1 MCRGG
6 PPPSTLV
13 YRHTPNEPPV
23 CSWVARISAVSASPP
38 RGPDKR
44 GAWLG
49 STTNPCFSWATT
61 VDHAASMM
69 STRARQVSGNR
80 HRVADTD
87 QRPGMA
93 TRLEIMAVLLG
104 KHGVRAQDVS
114 TGLCPACARN
124 CSRCSLLFLYSWEIL
139 CSGFPPPSWHLTIR
153 VERPRDH

>member
-23 CSWVARISAVSASPP
+23 CSRVARISAVSASPP
-38 RGPDKR
+38 RGPERR

-49 STTNPCFSWATT
+49 STTNPFFSWATT

-69 STRARQVSGNR
+69 STRAREVSGNQ
-80 HRVADTD
+80 HRGGDTD
-87 QRPGMA
+87 QRPWMA

-104 KHGVRAQDVS
+104 KHGVRAPDFS
-114 TGLCPACARN
+114 TGLYPDRWRIIA
-124 CSRCSLLFLYSWEIL
+124 
-139 CSGFPPPSWHLTIR
+139 
-153 VERPRDH
+153 